1 MITERIIFLLEKY
14 NAGSLSH
21 EEQQELE
28 NWYQHQQIHNTPLYD
43 GRNAEQEA
51 YAKELMFGELM
62 KKIDVQENRLVPG
75 RRILIQRFAVAASLL
90 IVVGVFLYRLTIP
103 GDKHHTAVTEK
114 EYPTQTTIAVIENTS
129 AHKQTWYLSDS
140 SKTTLSPGSTIS
152 YDKAFKNGKREIQLK
167 GEAFFSVKKN
177 AKMPFSVSANH
188 VMITALGTSFTV
200 ASFKSDSLMQ
210 VILHEGRVVV
220 QADPDGVA
228 KKMDPVYLKP
238 GDRLNIHP
246 VSLARTIKREPA
258 RTATCTGT
266 VVKRKMTPATIR
278 FEQEA
283 LSKVFDKLATHYNIL
298 ITYDL
303 QEIRDLDFSGTLKLP
318 DNVMPVL
325 QKLAVLNGLTV
336 TNSRNDYHLKRN

>member
-1 MITERIIFLLEKY
+1 MITERIIYLLEKY
-14 NAGSLSH
+14 NAGSLSP

-62 KKIDVQENRLVPG
+62 KKIDVQENRPVPG

-90 IVVGVFLYRLTIP
+90 IVAGVFLYRLTIP
-103 GDKHHTAVTEK
+103 GEKHLTAVTEK
-114 EYPTQTTIAVIENTS
+114 ENTTHTTIAVIENTS
-129 AHKQTWYLSDS
+129 AHKQSWYLSDS
-140 SKTTLSPGSTIS
+140 SKVTLSPGSTIS
-152 YDKAFKNGKREIQLK
+152 YDKAFKNGKREIQLN
-167 GEAFFSVKKN
+167 GEAFFNVKKN

-188 VMITALGTSFTV
+188 VQITALGTSFTV
-200 ASFKSDSLMQ
+200 ASFKPDSLMQ
-210 VILHEGRVVV
+210 VILHEGSVVV
-220 QADPDGVA
+220 QADPNAVA

-246 VSLARTIKREPA
+246 ISLASSIKREPA
-258 RTATCTGT
+258 RTAARTGIA
-266 VVKRKMTPATIR
+266 VKKKMPPATIR

-303 QEIRDLDFSGTLKLP
+303 HEIRDLDFSGTLKLADSP
-318 DNVMPVL
+318 LPVL
-325 QKLAVLNGLTV
+325 QKIAFLNGLTV
-336 TNSRNDYHLKRN
+336 TDIRNGYHLKRN